1 MYYKNDWLLFPYF
14 LLHEIFIQKSFKKVQ
29 NYHYLHKSNQA
40 YSYSKLEIYISYNM
54 IYISVLPI
62 FFMIRFLEQNL
73 PNLLI
78 NLIFI
83 KNNRYTLHHN
93 DTEYITHFISH
104 LKIYW
109 PVNDV
114 VTALLAGQ
122 LFFIKTPGYLW
133 EYKCKI
139 WQQLWKY
146 ACTI

>member
-40 YSYSKLEIYISYNM
+40 YSYSKLKIYISYNI

-93 DTEYITHFISH
+93 DTEYIIHFISH
-104 LKIYW
+104 LKI
-109 PVNDV
+109 
-114 VTALLAGQ
+114 LL
-122 LFFIKTPGYLW
+122 T
-133 EYKCKI
+133 CKWRGCCSASRAI
-139 WQQLWKY
+139 IFHQYPWVFMK
-146 ACTI
+146 I